1 MKTWLVESKN
11 ALCTCVR
18 LLSSDS
24 VSVDIQFLI
33 CRLLYLMT
41 CGDGPSIIDTLMELD
56 LATVLAKVHLN
67 THRPPPTL
75 PHLHLLLIK

>member
-1 MKTWLVESKN
+1 MKTWLVQSKN

-41 CGDGPSIIDTLMELD
+41 CADGPCIIDTLMEFD
-56 LATVLAKVHLN
+56 LATALAKVNLD
-67 THRPPPTL
+67 TAL
-75 PHLHLLLIK
+75 VPHLHLLLIK